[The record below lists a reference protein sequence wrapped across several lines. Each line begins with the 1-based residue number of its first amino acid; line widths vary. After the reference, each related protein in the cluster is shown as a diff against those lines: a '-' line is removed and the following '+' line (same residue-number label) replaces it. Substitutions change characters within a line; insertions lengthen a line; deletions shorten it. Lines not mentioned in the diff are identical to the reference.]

1 MKRNNTIIATILTIV
16 LAVLG
21 GASVYIKHLSI
32 EVKNETKVNQTNVYL
47 NEVNINQEITENIP
61 VQSNSVTDKND
72 KAVKDAIKSAKKDAK
87 ENTITNTDSETIGR
101 IEIPALN
108 IKADL
113 ISSQIK
119 YMAAGLNNAGNTVV
133 YLENTEYEGIIE
145 NTEIYIRNAAQEK
158 VIYKVYNI
166 YISTLADTSFYE
178 NNTEQI
184 ELTLVI
190 KQGDNALVIQARE
203 E

>member
-16 LAVLG
+16 LAVSG
-21 GASVYIKHLSI
+21 GTAVYIKHLSI
-32 EVKNETKVNQTNVYL
+32 EFKNETKVYL
-47 NEVNINQEITENIP
+47 NEVNINEDIAENIA

-72 KAVKDAIKSAKKDAK
+72 KDAKDYIKSAQKDAK
-87 ENTITNTDSETIGR
+87 ENKITNTDSETMGR

-108 IKADL
+108 IKAEL

-119 YMAAGLNNAGNTVV
+119 YMAAGLNKAGNSVI

-166 YISTLADTSFYE
+166 YESTLTDTSFYE

-190 KQGDNALVIQARE
+190 KQSDDILVIQARE
-203 E
+203 K

>member
-1 MKRNNTIIATILTIV
+1 M
-16 LAVLG
+16 
-21 GASVYIKHLSI
+21 
-32 EVKNETKVNQTNVYL
+32 
-47 NEVNINQEITENIP
+47 NEVNINEDIAENIA

-72 KAVKDAIKSAKKDAK
+72 KDAKDYIKSAQKDAK
-87 ENTITNTDSETIGR
+87 ENKITNTDSETMGR

-108 IKADL
+108 IKAEL

-119 YMAAGLNNAGNTVV
+119 YTAAGLNKAGNSVI

-166 YISTLADTSFYE
+166 YESTLTDTSFYE

-190 KQGDNALVIQARE
+190 KQSDDILVIQARE
-203 E
+203 K

>member
-16 LAVLG
+16 LAVSG
-21 GASVYIKHLSI
+21 GTAVYIKHLSI
-32 EVKNETKVNQTNVYL
+32 EFKNETKVYL
-47 NEVNINQEITENIP
+47 NEVNINENIA

-72 KAVKDAIKSAKKDAK
+72 KDAKDYIKSAKKDAK
-87 ENTITNTDSETIGR
+87 ENKITNTDSETMGR

-108 IKADL
+108 IKAEL

-119 YMAAGLNNAGNTVV
+119 YTAAGLNKAGNSVI

-166 YISTLADTSFYE
+166 YESTLTDTSFYE

-190 KQGDNALVIQARE
+190 KQSDDILVIQARE
-203 E
+203 K